1 MASLDVV
8 IDRSAAVHFGD
19 FFSLFPLF
27 SFFVCALAVV
37 GPVFNGSVCASVQS
51 K

>member
-1 MASLDVV
+1 MSSLDVV

-19 FFSLFPLF
+19 FF